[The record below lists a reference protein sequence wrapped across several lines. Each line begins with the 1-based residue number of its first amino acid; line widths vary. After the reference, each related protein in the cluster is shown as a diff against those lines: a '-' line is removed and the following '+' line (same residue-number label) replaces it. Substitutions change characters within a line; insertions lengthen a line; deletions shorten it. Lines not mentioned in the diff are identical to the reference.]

1 MDKSDLPQFAEVWAT
16 ACEVAGKPASDLA
29 IEMAFNVLARHPFED
44 VRRAVMTHLE
54 TSQFVPKPADINNL
68 IAGDPNSRKLE
79 AWAKVESA
87 IRRIGSYQTV
97 VFDDPAIMVAIETMG
112 GWIKLCEISDD
123 ELPFRRNEFT
133 KLYSVQPP
141 NQWPQKLIGITEAR
155 NAGEHPDSVP
165 EPLLIGK
172 KETARLVYQ
181 KGGDRRLEVA
191 ALRIENNKEQQ

>member
-1 MDKSDLPQFAEVWAT
+1 MDKNDFLQFAEVWA
-16 ACEVAGKPASDLA
+16 AAHEVTGKPATDLA
-29 IEMAFNVLARHPFED
+29 IEMAFNVLAKHPVED

-54 TSQFVPKPADINNL
+54 TSSFSPKPADINNL

-112 GWIKLCEISDD
+112 GWIKICEISDD

-141 NQWPQKLIGITEAR
+141 TTWPTKLMGITEAR
-155 NAGEHPDSVP
+155 NAAEFPDSVP
-165 EPLLIGK
+165 QPLLIGDK
-172 KETARLVYQ
+172 ASASLVYKNGDVRRLQ
-181 KGGDRRLEVA
+181 VGALQIENKGG
-191 ALRIENNKEQQ
+191 

>member
-1 MDKSDLPQFAEVWAT
+1 MDSNDAVRFGQLWALAHENYGKSPSEGLLQLAFDL
-16 ACEVAGKPASDLA
+16 LA
-29 IEMAFNVLARHPFED
+29 NHEFDDIK
-44 VRRAVMTHLE
+44 RAVMTHLS
-54 TSQFVPKPADINNL
+54 TSPYVPKPADINNL

-141 NQWPQKLIGITEAR
+141 TQWPSKLIGITEAR
-155 NAGEHPDSVP
+155 NAGEHPESVP
-165 EPLLIGK
+165 APLLIGNHAN
-172 KETARLVYQ
+172 ARLVHD
-181 KGGDRRLEVA
+181 KGAHRRLEVA
-191 ALRIENNKEQQ
+191 QIENKGE